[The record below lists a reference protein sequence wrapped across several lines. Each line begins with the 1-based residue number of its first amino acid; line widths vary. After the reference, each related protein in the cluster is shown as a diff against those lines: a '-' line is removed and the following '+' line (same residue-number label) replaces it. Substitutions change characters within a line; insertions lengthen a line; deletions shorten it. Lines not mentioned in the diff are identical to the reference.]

1 MSTRATPRSRGTPA
15 ANSASWVSGLAMSSA
30 APSVG
35 IPGAR
40 HKLGHEVSR
49 YIRDAILSG
58 AFVPGQR
65 MGVHDIAESLGVST
79 MPVREALVT
88 LANEG
93 LLDVLPRRGFRVARL
108 RQTDIHDVYQIHAFV
123 SGLLAGY
130 AATVISPRQ
139 IAELREIDE
148 RIGRLERRRLSSV
161 ERSERIEELNFKFH
175 RTINLATDHGRLQ
188 WYLRTAGQYIPR
200 RFHTRIVG
208 WDETTVHG
216 HTEIINALER
226 HNARRARRLVETHVS
241 IAGDLIIANLDK
253 LGLWSADGP
262 APEG

>member
-1 MSTRATPRSRGTPA
+1 
-15 ANSASWVSGLAMSSA
+15 
-30 APSVG
+30 
-35 IPGAR
+35 
-40 HKLGHEVSR
+40 
-49 YIRDAILSG
+49 
-58 AFVPGQR
+58 
-65 MGVHDIAESLGVST
+65 

-262 APEG
+262 APEGYCATVNGRARRAVPMHFSMTAACRARCAQDMRARGCSAPARSGKAASHGTSARHHNRLRIPIHHGRRGTH